1 MRIAIFGNTSVQKSA
16 ECESGLT
23 AILQKFGHQV
33 LSQDEFAGADV
44 IITIGGDGTFLRAAA
59 KVGNR
64 NIPMLGIN
72 TGRLGFLA
80 DVNASDLESAIE
92 KLDAGRYAIQKR
104 HLLELDMNGMPAGHT
119 PYALNDIAILKH
131 DISSMISISTRI
143 ADQDLITYQ
152 ADGLIIAT
160 STGSTAYSL
169 SVGGPIVEPGTN
181 VTVLT
186 PVAPHSLTMRP
197 IVLSATQTIDLDVA
211 SRSHSFLVSI
221 DGNSFSLHEHTP
233 LSIRRAP
240 FTLSVIR
247 LEGSSFYSTL
257 QQKMLW
263 GTDSRLS

>member
-143 ADQDLITYQ
+143 AGQDLITYQ

-263 GTDSRLS
+263 GSDSRQ